1 MQAHILSAINHEQRD
16 SEFDPR
22 GIPMATAANANS
34 SDIDFYYWPT
44 PNGQKVAIFLEEAQ
58 VRYRIH
64 PVDISKGMQ
73 FAPDFEK
80 ISPNN
85 RMPAIVD
92 RQLDASVFESGAI
105 LLHLAEKTGQFIPA
119 NAQGRVE
126 VLQWLFWQMGGLGP
140 ILGQTVF
147 FRNYAS
153 EQLPL
158 AIDRFT
164 NETMRL
170 YNVLNKRLADREH
183 IAGEYS
189 IADMA
194 TYPWVVQFAKQGIA
208 IEDFPHVA
216 RWLRRIENRAA
227 VKRAYTLAEAVRPS
241 QLTDEQRKQLFAQQ
255 KEVA

>member
-1 MQAHILSAINHEQRD
+1 
-16 SEFDPR
+16 
-22 GIPMATAANANS
+22 MATAANTHP

-58 VRYRIH
+58 VSYRVH
-64 PVDISKGMQ
+64 PIDISKGMQ
-73 FAPDFEK
+73 FAPAFEK

-119 NAQGRVE
+119 NPQGRIE

-147 FRNYAS
+147 FRHYAS
-153 EQLPL
+153 EPVPL

-164 NETMRL
+164 KETTRL
-170 YNVLNKRLADREH
+170 YNVLNKQLADREY
-183 IAGEYS
+183 IANEYS

-194 TYPWVVQFAKQGIA
+194 AYPWVLQYAKQGIS
-208 IEDFPHVA
+208 IDDFPHVA
-216 RWLRRIENRAA
+216 RWLKRIENRPA

-241 QLTDEQRKQLFAQQ
+241 QMTDEQRKQLFALQ
-255 KEVA
+255 KQTA